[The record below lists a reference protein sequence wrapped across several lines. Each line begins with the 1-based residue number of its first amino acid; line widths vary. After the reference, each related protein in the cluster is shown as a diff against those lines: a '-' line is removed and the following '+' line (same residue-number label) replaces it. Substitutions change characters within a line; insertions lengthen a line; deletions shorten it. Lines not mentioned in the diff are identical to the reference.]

1 MKFCDLHGNISSR
14 SSALSTRIIGGIK
27 PIEPSW
33 SWLVRLQFQD
43 FSSFKKGNIP
53 SGLPCGGTLLNADWL
68 LTAGHCC
75 DRKYLAEIHFKEKF
89 DCHVKIKQNEY
100 FGSESGTQVLNPIY
114 GTNFLLTFSFHYRN
128 IVKLAS

>member
-1 MKFCDLHGNISSR
+1 MIVPFHSKLLLELVSLIRIIFSEETLKFCDLHGDIIDTSSTL
-14 SSALSTRIIGGIK
+14 SARIIGGIK

-43 FSSFKKGNIP
+43 FTSYKKGNIP
-53 SGLPCGGTLLNADWL
+53 SGLPCGGTLLNADWV

-89 DCHVKIKQNEY
+89 DFYIE
-100 FGSESGTQVLNPIY
+100 I
-114 GTNFLLTFSFHYRN
+114 
-128 IVKLAS
+128 